1 MNPTFLGVIG
11 PGFLNQVPT
20 LGFRGLGFLRV
31 QALGVWG
38 LGFLLRVLSFEG
50 GLCFFSRVCLGL
62 KTFAGLKG
70 LLGDLGV

>member
-38 LGFLLRVLSFEG
+38 LGFFV
-50 GLCFFSRVCLGL
+50 
-62 KTFAGLKG
+62 KG
-70 LLGDLGV
+70 FKF